1 MQKCIDLVIASGLNI
16 FAFIEFSLRE
26 EAASALQQIVNLQ
39 GNRLRIEQKESID
52 PYSRRD
58 LATGTAS
65 SGSPRTRYLTESQD
79 ALALLFQRGVTVGMA
94 NAANSQAL
102 SVGMANPAT
111 TQAQAMPAP
120 NYGAAAY
127 PYYSPFNQT
136 QYGQYFPQ
144 ATIAL
149 ENDPG
154 LQIHGNPYL
163 PTNMN
168 SVQYPTALPSYV
180 PHYPQPAPRPT
191 NYQWPPPNDSNTE
204 SAAPVN
210 TDSTST
216 GETQ

>member
-1 MQKCIDLVIASGLNI
+1 MQKFIDLSIESGLNI
-16 FAFIEFSLRE
+16 FAFIEFSLHE
-26 EAASALQQIVNLQ
+26 EAAFALQQTVSLQ
-39 GNRLRIEQKESID
+39 GSRLRIEQKESID

-58 LATGTAS
+58 LATAS
-65 SGSPRTRYLTESQD
+65 NGSPRSRYIAESQD

-94 NAANSQAL
+94 NAVTSQAQ
-102 SVGMANPAT
+102 T
-111 TQAQAMPAP
+111 MPAP

-149 ENDPG
+149 ENESASG
-154 LQIHGNPYL
+154 LQMHGNPYL
-163 PTNMN
+163 PSSMT

-180 PHYPQPAPRPT
+180 PRYPQVAPRPT

-204 SAAPVN
+204 TANAATTDN
-210 TDSTST
+210 TSN
-216 GETQ
+216 GENQ